1 MKTKILTEGRYP
13 VRYTNTGHG
22 LTLVFLHGYLESL
35 EIWNELTSAFP
46 AGYRIITLDLPGHGK
61 TGTPGAVSSMEEMA
75 ATVVRVLDHQD
86 VMKCFI
92 IGHSMGGY
100 AALALLEHYPERL
113 MGFSLFHSHTHADTP
128 AVVEKR
134 QREIRVVE
142 QGHKHLLVTQNIPN
156 MFASE
161 TLPLFRKELRFLQR
175 IARNTPDEGI
185 TAAIRGMMARPDR
198 TSVLENASVPCLQ
211 IIGRHDNYIPFQEV
225 AMEMKLPPGSERLI
239 LEHSGHV
246 GFLEEKARAFTGIL
260 GFLKNF

>member
-1 MKTKILTEGRYP
+1 
-13 VRYTNTGHG
+13 
-22 LTLVFLHGYLESL
+22 
-35 EIWNELTSAFP
+35 
-46 AGYRIITLDLPGHGK
+46 
-61 TGTPGAVSSMEEMA
+61 
-75 ATVVRVLDHQD
+75 
-86 VMKCFI
+86 
-92 IGHSMGGY
+92 
-100 AALALLEHYPERL
+100 LALLEQQPDRL
-113 MGFSLFHSHTHADTP
+113 MGLSLFHSHTRADTP
-128 AVVEKR
+128 AVIEKR

-156 MFASE
+156 MFSSE
-161 TLPLFRKELRFLQR
+161 TLPLFRQELRFLQR

-225 AMEMKLPPGSERLI
+225 ALELKLPSGSERLI

-260 GFLKNF
+260 KFLRNF